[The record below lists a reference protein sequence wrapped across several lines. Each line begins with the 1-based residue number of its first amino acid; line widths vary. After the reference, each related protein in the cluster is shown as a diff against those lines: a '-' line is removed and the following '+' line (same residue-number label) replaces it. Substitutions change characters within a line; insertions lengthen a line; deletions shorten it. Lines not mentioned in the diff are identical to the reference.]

1 MERALTL
8 RKRLG
13 GGMDVDDS
21 GMDGVCEA
29 LRRLRS
35 GKHVD
40 NRLSGPTYSR
50 DIDGTSGIRSG
61 ALVRFARAYS
71 THRFEMRAG

>member
-8 RKRLG
+8 RSA
-13 GGMDVDDS
+13 S
-21 GMDGVCEA
+21 GAAWMWMIRAWMVSVKP